1 MASARIGLSDDELA
15 SLARVSGRDPVAL
28 AEDLANRPWS
38 IHDVL
43 ADPRTVAS
51 VLEPDSVFEPTS
63 PFVLFAVLTRLAA
76 DELHDANFVNDWVGP
91 RSRLPVFDVEP
102 LQEFVEAPAR
112 VLFLARLLA
121 SMVVPTSQ
129 CLPIRTA
136 DPWELLD
143 WIDAVEHDA
152 RVVLLR
158 RLGDAAL
165 FLAGVH
171 ADALATE
178 TVSVERADKV
188 ARSLGLAIDDVLGL
202 LDPESLSPGI
212 DTMETLGARWYQAA
226 RSSEPTVPP
235 IVADVAE
242 RIRPARRF
250 LTHLADRY
258 LTPLESPVGLAL

>member
-1 MASARIGLSDDELA
+1 MASARIGLSDDELT

-28 AEDLANRPWS
+28 ADELATRPWA

-43 ADPRTVAS
+43 ADPRTVEA
-51 VLEPDSVFEPTS
+51 VLHPDSVFDTIS
-63 PFVLFAVLTRLAA
+63 PFILFAVMTRLAA
-76 DELHDANFVNDWVGP
+76 DELQGSTYVNDWIGP

-102 LQEFVEAPAR
+102 LQEFVDAPAR
-112 VLFLARLLA
+112 VLFVARLLA
-121 SMVVPTSQ
+121 SMVAPSTACVPVHS
-129 CLPIRTA
+129 A

-143 WIDAVEHDA
+143 WIDAVDGES

-165 FLAGVH
+165 VLAGVH
-171 ADALATE
+171 ADALGTT
-178 TVSVERADKV
+178 TVSIEQADKV
-188 ARSLGLAIDDVLGL
+188 ARSLDLTVDDVLEL
-202 LDPESLSPGI
+202 LDPASVSPGI
-212 DTMETLGARWYQAA
+212 DAFETLGAKWYQAA
-226 RSSEPTVPP
+226 RHREPAVPP

-258 LTPLESPVGLAL
+258 LTPLEPGPEFAA

>member
-1 MASARIGLSDDELA
+1 MASARIGLSDDELC

-28 AEDLANRPWS
+28 ADELATRPWA

-43 ADPRTVAS
+43 ADPHTVEA
-51 VLEPDSVFEPTS
+51 VLRPGSAFDTTS
-63 PFVLFAVLTRLAA
+63 PFVLFAVITRLAA
-76 DELHDANFVNDWVGP
+76 DELHGSSYVYDWIGP

-102 LQEFVEAPAR
+102 LQEFVDAPAR
-112 VLFLARLLA
+112 VLFIARLLA
-121 SMVVPTSQ
+121 SMVAPTTDCVPV
-129 CLPIRTA
+129 RTA

-143 WIDAVEHDA
+143 WIDAVDGES

-158 RLGDAAL
+158 RLGDTAL

-171 ADALATE
+171 ADALGTC
-178 TVSVERADKV
+178 TVTIEQADKV
-188 ARSLGLAIDDVLGL
+188 ARSLELNVDAVLDL
-202 LDPESLSPGI
+202 LDAESASPGI
-212 DTMETLGARWYQAA
+212 DAMETLGARWYQAA
-226 RSSEPTVPP
+226 RRSTPSVPP

-258 LTPLESPVGLAL
+258 LTPLHTGTEIVG